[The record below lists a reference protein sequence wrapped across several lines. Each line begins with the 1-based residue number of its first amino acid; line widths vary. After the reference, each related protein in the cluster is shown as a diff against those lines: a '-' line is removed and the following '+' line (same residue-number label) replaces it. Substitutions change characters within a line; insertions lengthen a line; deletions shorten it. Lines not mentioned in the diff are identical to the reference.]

1 MVLDDRSSSLVTL
14 TTPRSPVSEAYRTL
28 RTNLEFSSL
37 DKPLKT
43 LVVTSPGP
51 EEGKST
57 TLANLAVTMAQAE
70 KEVILVDCDLRRP
83 SQHEIFGQSNDVGLT
98 TMVVDEKAMSQPPL
112 LEIGVP
118 GLLLLPS
125 GPLPPN
131 PSELVGSRRMQ
142 EIIAALSERA
152 DVVLF
157 DAPPIIA
164 VTDAAV
170 LASRVD
176 GVLLVVKA
184 GGTKRDHA
192 QKAKALLDKVNAH
205 LVGAVLNNVK
215 LDTSYYSYYGE
226 KKGR

>member
-184 GGTKRDHA
+184 GGTKREHA